1 MIIRTATVERKT
13 RETQVR
19 AEVTLDGSGATG
31 IQTGLGFLD
40 HMLDQLGRHGL
51 FDLTI
56 RAEGDLHIDGHHT
69 AEDVG
74 IVLGQAFRQALGDRR
89 GINRFGHAYVP
100 LDEALSRV
108 VVDLSNR
115 PCLIWEV
122 TFASPRLGS
131 METEL
136 FREWFMAF
144 AHNVGMTLHVTS
156 LYGHNDHHVIESCFK
171 ALARALRMA
180 CAPDPRLG
188 DRVPSTKGTLN
199 P

>member
-1 MIIRTATVERKT
+1 MNRTATVERQT
-13 RETQVR
+13 RETEVQVQ
-19 AEVTLDGSGATG
+19 VNLDGRGLTD
-31 IQTGLGFLD
+31 IHTGLGFLD
-40 HMLDQLGRHGL
+40 HMLDQIGRHGL

-56 RAEGDLHIDGHHT
+56 RAKGDLHVDGHHT

-74 IVLGQAFRQALGDRR
+74 IVLGQAFRKALGERR

-115 PCLIWEV
+115 PTLVWEV
-122 TFASPRLGS
+122 TFSHARLGDV
-131 METEL
+131 ETEL

-144 AHNVGMTLHVTS
+144 ANNVGMTLHVTS
-156 LYGHNDHHVIESCFK
+156 LYGQNDHHIIESCFK
-171 ALARALRMA
+171 ALGRALREA
-180 CAPDPRLG
+180 CAPDPAQG

>member
-1 MIIRTATVERKT
+1 MSRHAVVERQT

-19 AEVTLDGSGATG
+19 AQVALDGSGRTE
-31 IQTGLGFLD
+31 IHTGLGFLD

-51 FDLTI
+51 FDIDL
-56 RAEGDLHIDGHHT
+56 RAEGDLHVDGHHT

-74 IVLGQAFRQALGDRR
+74 IVLGQAFRAALGERR

-100 LDEALSRV
+100 LDEALARV

-115 PCLIWEV
+115 PGLVWEV
-122 TFASPRLGS
+122 TFSTPRLGE

-136 FREWFMAF
+136 FREWFVAF

-180 CAPDPRLG
+180 CAPDPGLG